1 MTVRDEAI
9 SSRVHE
15 ALSGDRRLSGMP
27 IGVRVTD
34 GDVFLKGVVDSQE
47 QIDVM
52 RFLLMGVA
60 GVRHVNVDE
69 LQAKEQRDE

>member
-1 MTVRDEAI
+1 MTVRDEVI
-9 SSRVHE
+9 SSRIHE